1 MTGNARIVLNILATY
16 GRSLY
21 SLALGL
27 FTARWALRA
36 LGQEDYGLMG
46 VVGGLA
52 GFIAFLNSLMASAVA
67 RFYAVNVGKESVAE
81 DKGAA
86 LEEARAWFTT
96 AVILHTVLPALLM
109 AAGYPVGIWAVRH
122 FLEIPPGRLADCVWV
137 FRFVCASTFVAMVC
151 VPVQAMYTAK
161 QYIAELTVYSF
172 STTTLNACFLYYIV
186 THPGVWLAKYAFWT
200 CLLAIAPQTI
210 IAARGAWLFPECRLR
225 PVAGGWGRRIGELAR
240 FAGWQMFGSLGVL
253 LRVQGIQVLLNK
265 YFGPRVNSA
274 MKVANDVNGHT
285 QSLAMSMVG
294 AFQPAIVTAY
304 GAGNF
309 ERMRILAYRAC
320 KFSMLFVLVFALPL
334 GLELGEVLRLWL
346 GNPPPYAHGLC
357 LCMFAVTVIDQSSVG
372 HMMAVNAR
380 GKIALYQ
387 AFLGGSLLMTLPLAW
402 LFLAMG
408 NGVYSVGMA
417 LLATTVVCAW
427 GRVGFARGL
436 VGMSA
441 WYWLR
446 RILLPVGGVAVA
458 SLAVGS
464 FPRMWLSPSW
474 TRMVVTAAACEVPFL
489 GMTWWVLFDGQ
500 ERKYVGRKV
509 AEIWKRIAFPG
520 TSSATGLGSG
530 KGPEKT

>member
-1 MTGNARIVLNILATY
+1 MWGRRPMTGNARIVLNILATY

-27 FTARWALRA
+27 FTARWALQA
-36 LGQEDYGLMG
+36 LGQVDYGLMG

-67 RFYAVNVGKESVAE
+67 RFYAVNVGRESVAA

-96 AVILHTVLPALLM
+96 AVVLHTVLPTLLM
-109 AAGYPVGIWAVRH
+109 AAGYPAGIWAVRH
-122 FLEIPPGRLADCVWV
+122 FLEIPPERLADCMWV

-172 STTTLNACFLYYIV
+172 ATTTLNACFLYYMV

-200 CLLAIAPQTI
+200 CLLAIAPQAI

-225 PVAGGWGRRIGELAR
+225 SVAGGWGRRIGELAR
-240 FAGWQMFGSLGVL
+240 YAGWQMFGSLGLL
-253 LRVQGIQVLLNK
+253 LRGQGIQILLNK
-265 YFGPRVNSA
+265 YFGARVNAA
-274 MKVANDVNGHT
+274 MKVANDVNAHT
-285 QSLAMSMVG
+285 QTLAMAMVG

-304 GAGNF
+304 GAGDF
-309 ERMRILAYRAC
+309 DRMRALAYRAC
-320 KFSMLFVLVFALPL
+320 KFSMLFVLLFMLPL
-334 GLELGEVLRLWL
+334 GLELREVLRLWL
-346 GNPPPYAHGLC
+346 GNPPPYSYGLC
-357 LCMFAVTVIDQSSVG
+357 LCMFAVTVINQSSVG

-387 AFLGGSLLMTLPLAW
+387 AFLGGSLLLTLPLAW

-408 NGVYSVGMA
+408 HGVYSVGTA

-441 WYWLR
+441 RHWLT
-446 RILLPVGGVAVA
+446 RILLPVGMVAAV
-458 SLAVGS
+458 SLAGGS
-464 FPRMWLSPSW
+464 LPRLWMAPSFW
-474 TRMVVTAAACEVPFL
+474 RVVATTAMLEPVFL
-489 GMTWWVLFDGQ
+489 VLVWVVLLDDREKTYVV
-500 ERKYVGRKV
+500 ERLGKLR
-509 AEIWKRIAFPG
+509 ARIAG
-520 TSSATGLGSG
+520 RESR
-530 KGPEKT
+530 